1 MMHPYT
7 TDRSWLGEICVF
19 ATTIVLVGLAN
30 LAATAVAEEPQW
42 WMTVISFGVPFV
54 GVQWVAKRY
63 AWRLALFR
71 RLRLVAVP
79 DLGGRWSGYLCSSH
93 SDFSNRQPITVQ
105 IAQRWSELSI
115 VLDTPTSHS
124 WSTSAILRTA
134 GLPEA
139 ELTYTYFNEPK
150 AAADRAMHTH
160 RGTATLRLT
169 DGELIGEYYTGRDR
183 GAFGEIVIRRV

>member
-19 ATTIVLVGLAN
+19 ITTIALVGLAS

-54 GVQWVAKRY
+54 SVQWVAKRY
-63 AWRLALFR
+63 AWRFALFR

-79 DLGGRWSGYLCSSH
+79 NLGGQWSGYLCSSYSGF
-93 SDFSNRQPITVQ
+93 SDQQPITVQ
-105 IAQRWSELSI
+105 IVQRWSELSI
-115 VLDTPTSHS
+115 ILDTQTSHS

-139 ELTYTYFNEPK
+139 ELTYTYINEPK
-150 AAADRAMHTH
+150 AATDGAMHAH
-160 RGTATLRLT
+160 RGTATLRVEG
-169 DGELIGEYYTGRDR
+169 DKLIGEYYTGRDR

>member
-19 ATTIVLVGLAN
+19 ITTIALVGLAN

-54 GVQWVAKRY
+54 SVRWVTKRY
-63 AWRLALFR
+63 AWRFALFR

-79 DLGGRWSGYLCSSH
+79 NLGGQWSGYLCSSYSGF
-93 SDFSNRQPITVQ
+93 SDQQPITVQ
-105 IAQRWSELSI
+105 IVQRWSELSI
-115 VLDTPTSHS
+115 ILDTQTSHS

-139 ELTYTYFNEPK
+139 ELTYTYINEPK
-150 AAADRAMHTH
+150 AATDGAMHAH
-160 RGTATLRLT
+160 RGTATLRVEG
-169 DGELIGEYYTGRDR
+169 DKLIGEYYTGRDR